1 MYQNIFQRHLR
12 RGEQRTFSNLE
23 AKEYL
28 IHSGTFEFALI
39 EEFFVLNLDLKFRSY
54 YLYHPYIEYSYEM
67 IDPIYPAGRTKFR
80 F

>member
-28 IHSGTFEFALI
+28 IHSGTF
-39 EEFFVLNLDLKFRSY
+39 
-54 YLYHPYIEYSYEM
+54 
-67 IDPIYPAGRTKFR
+67 DPVQPRAPVDFKIIINSTRACTKFSL
-80 F
+80 FILK